1 MEDPLDLHPMS
12 SRRQGALFQRNPVCA
27 LCYRIC
33 MDMCDEQ
40 GGINFQ
46 LIRCLEEAD
55 RLCEE
60 IVLNPWELEGTE
72 EYYHKMERRLDSCQI
87 SLSCAFATVCVTLNC
102 MTNLPEPVYQLAH
115 DLRGLII
122 GEGNGL
128 YNMLQQSAYRA
139 DISMPG
145 AMYGDIP
152 PIPREQMELAELKDT
167 NAQLTKEVIYYKT
180 QLEMKNEEQKSK
192 PNFTIENHGTL
203 TFVAEQKNDIHDNN
217 NCPIYLMPEPRGEG
231 VDERLK
237 VKGERLKDGDAARVK
252 RLFVI
257 DGIEDAERT
266 EGEKNRFLNYLAEHH
281 WGKKQV
287 DCYKDNPINMA
298 IVCFC
303 VKWKRLRY
311 IDKPSPAAVYRF
323 LTETCGLECASET
336 AAITASLGR
345 LLKADYDRDTFDDV
359 ENYF

>member
-1 MEDPLDLHPMS
+1 
-12 SRRQGALFQRNPVCA
+12 
-27 LCYRIC
+27 

-60 IVLNPWELEGTE
+60 IVLNPWELEGIE

-145 AMYGDIP
+145 AMYGDMP

-167 NAQLTKEVIYYKT
+167 NAQLTKEVIYYKR

-192 PNFTIENHGTL
+192 PNFMIENHGTL
-203 TFVAEQKNDIHDNN
+203 TFVAEQKNDLHDNN
-217 NCPIYLMPEPRGEG
+217 NCPIYLMP
-231 VDERLK
+231 
-237 VKGERLKDGDAARVK
+237 
-252 RLFVI
+252 
-257 DGIEDAERT
+257 
-266 EGEKNRFLNYLAEHH
+266 
-281 WGKKQV
+281 
-287 DCYKDNPINMA
+287 
-298 IVCFC
+298 
-303 VKWKRLRY
+303 
-311 IDKPSPAAVYRF
+311 
-323 LTETCGLECASET
+323 
-336 AAITASLGR
+336 
-345 LLKADYDRDTFDDV
+345 
-359 ENYF
+359 